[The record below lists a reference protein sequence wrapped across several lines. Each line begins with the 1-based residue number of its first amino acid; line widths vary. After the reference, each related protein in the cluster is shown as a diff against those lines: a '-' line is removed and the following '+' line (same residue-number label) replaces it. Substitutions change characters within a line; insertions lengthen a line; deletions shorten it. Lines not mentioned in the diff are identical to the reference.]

1 MDFWPALRFLE
12 PIYSWTDSFWGK
24 QKCRE
29 DGTRP
34 AVCRAIFR
42 GGVVAVPAAG
52 VGADAGSVV
61 TLSDLKSFSPEDAEY
76 CRTWLDKPGPGPNT
90 LQ

>member
-1 MDFWPALRFLE
+1 M
-12 PIYSWTDSFWGK
+12 
-24 QKCRE
+24 
-29 DGTRP
+29 
-34 AVCRAIFR
+34 
-42 GGVVAVPAAG
+42 AVPAAG